1 MIRASLT
8 RKKRFWFEHRT
19 ELPLHYQ
26 TYVPEVGSQKASS
39 SNVESVS
46 AASAAWC
53 RRPPPSERAE
63 LTENYTICHQNW
75 LDEFLEPSDEEIIAA
90 YVKLNGFEPHDTSW
104 TQRKARR
111 RAVTR
116 SPTTPTPTRAKR
128 AIRCKPSDF

>member
-1 MIRASLT
+1 MT

-26 TYVPEVGSQKASS
+26 TYVPEVGSQKAAA
-39 SNVESVS
+39 SNVESVFS
-46 AASAAWC
+46 GVGGMVQKATTLG
-53 RRPPPSERAE
+53 AE
-63 LTENYTICHQNW
+63 LTENYTICHHNW
-75 LDEFLEPSDEEIIAA
+75 LYEFLEPSDEEIIAA

>member
-39 SNVESVS
+39 SNVESVFS
-46 AASAAWC
+46 GVGGMVQKATTLG
-53 RRPPPSERAE
+53 AE
-63 LTENYTICHQNW
+63 LTENYTICHHNW
-75 LDEFLEPSDEEIIAA
+75 LYEFLEPSDEEIIAA